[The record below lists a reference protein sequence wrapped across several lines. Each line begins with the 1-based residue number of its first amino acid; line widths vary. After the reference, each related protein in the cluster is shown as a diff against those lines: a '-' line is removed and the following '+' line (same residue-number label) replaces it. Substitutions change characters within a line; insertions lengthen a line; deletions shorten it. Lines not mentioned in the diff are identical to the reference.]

1 MKNWIMN
8 FIRDERGAESTE
20 MAVTTVVVAGG
31 AVAGYATLQSNIKT
45 KQSDMITELG
55 KATVGTAPS
64 SSSN

>member
-31 AVAGYATLQSNIKT
+31 AVAGYSTLRNKIGEKN
-45 KQSDMITELG
+45 TELV
-55 KATVGTAPS
+55 TSLGTATTTNAVT
-64 SSSN
+64 SN

>member
-31 AVAGYATLQSNIKT
+31 AVAGYKLVQGAIELKNTQMVDSLEAESPSN
-45 KQSDMITELG
+45 
-55 KATVGTAPS
+55 TAQ
-64 SSSN
+64 

>member
-31 AVAGYATLQSNIKT
+31 AVAGYATLQTEIKG
-45 KQSDMITELG
+45 KQADMIDELG
-55 KATVGTAPS
+55 KATVGTP
-64 SSSN
+64 